1 VVSAPSRSAG
11 SAAIGS
17 ETRAAIEREI
27 AKYPVKRGALLPALH
42 LVQAEHGWISPDQA
56 RELAAIFEIRPV
68 EIAEV
73 ISFYNMFYDRPQG
86 RHHVYVCTN
95 LPCSLRG
102 ARLLLAELE
111 HHLGVKPGETT
122 KDGRITLGHEECL
135 GACAYA
141 PMMRVD
147 ETYHENLDAGSAKQ
161 ILDGLA

>member
-1 VVSAPSRSAG
+1 MSAPSRSAG
-11 SAAIGS
+11 AALGS

-42 LVQAEHGWISPDQA
+42 LVQAEQGWISPDQA
-56 RELAAIFEIRPV
+56 RELGEIFEIRPV
-68 EIAEV
+68 EVMEV
-73 ISFYNMFYDRPQG
+73 VSFYNMFHDRPQP
-86 RHHVYVCTN
+86 RHHAHVCTN

-122 KDGRITLGHEECL
+122 KDGRIALGHEECL

-147 ETYHENLDAGSAKQ
+147 ETYHENLDAAAAKQ
-161 ILDGLA
+161 ILDGLK